1 MVCQED
7 IFDQLAGLKMF
18 FVTDMKTNCLLDLWA
33 GLKIIGPIAPNWA
46 PRSILQSLLQ
56 VDWEPL
62 YSTRHITFGITLI
75 IYINEKE
82 M

>member
-18 FVTDMKTNCLLDLWA
+18 FVIDTNTNCLLDLWA
-33 GLKIIGPIAPNWA
+33 GLKPIGPIALKWA

-56 VDWEPL
+56 VDREPV

-75 IYINEKE
+75 IYVNEKE